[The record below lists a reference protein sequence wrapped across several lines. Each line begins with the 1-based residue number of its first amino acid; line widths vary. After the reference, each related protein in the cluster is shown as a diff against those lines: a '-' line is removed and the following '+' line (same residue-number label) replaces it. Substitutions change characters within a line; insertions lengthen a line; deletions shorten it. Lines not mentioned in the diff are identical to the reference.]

1 MLEQCSRQ
9 QCFFNA
15 IQLVLQKL
23 LCALSAR
30 ARRPGSSGFV
40 FVCRG
45 ALQIEDERSTQSRA
59 SYFWHDWHD
68 FPFRRASVEAYM
80 AEGSAAIGSGWVRSL
95 VSNCLSRKRLAL
107 VASCAAMHKLD
118 TCKWIWQGY
127 TRTLPS
133 VAKAWDACQSTRPG

>member
-1 MLEQCSRQ
+1 
-9 QCFFNA
+9 
-15 IQLVLQKL
+15 
-23 LCALSAR
+23 
-30 ARRPGSSGFV
+30 
-40 FVCRG
+40 
-45 ALQIEDERSTQSRA
+45 
-59 SYFWHDWHD
+59 
-68 FPFRRASVEAYM
+68 M